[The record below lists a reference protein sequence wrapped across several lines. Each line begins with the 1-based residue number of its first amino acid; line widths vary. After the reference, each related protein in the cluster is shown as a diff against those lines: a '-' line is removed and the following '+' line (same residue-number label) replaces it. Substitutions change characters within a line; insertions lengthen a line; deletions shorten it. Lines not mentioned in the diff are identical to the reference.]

1 MHVRLKALSLTA
13 LALVI
18 MLSSVAAQAAAIG
31 LPAAAEDGLEAKAR
45 AIINVA
51 VKAEARVNVLIDMI
65 EGNETIMKAIVNAG
79 LNSSFNDMI
88 ALRDQGS
95 DFLEKAKSSLEAGNY
110 TKAIEEAIEAMR
122 LLRDAYTGIHKILRQ
137 AGVTPLEL
145 GEAPELK
152 AQGLLVAANRSLE
165 RIERIRS
172 LPNAS
177 EVEGLLSQAENL
189 LNNIG
194 PLLEQGNVSA
204 AAHNLAEANKLISE
218 AFARLGRRA
227 EEMIQKR
234 AEKFVLDF
242 GRIRNEFTR
251 RIREEGLNET
261 EILEGLGFGNLGQVV
276 QNLTETVKGAGKKF
290 RDVIKEIIEDLK
302 GIGRILREVREIVPE
317 KPSIRV
323 KVGDI
328 LANASAAFNGKIVR
342 VEGKYYG
349 EKPPED
355 LLGPSGAPPKR
366 NWWILAD
373 DTGWIYIVGEERV
386 GIIRRL
392 PILEGAEV
400 TVIGR
405 VVVED
410 DTLYIRAT
418 LMAPSEP
425 IIVPV
430 PPIGPTKPVTPSD
443 GLRLSVKVER
453 VGRDYSV
460 KVTLENI
467 GNETIVFPNSAY
479 GIVIER
485 KIAAAWVPIYTPI
498 AAQVLT
504 KLKPGENATV
514 TILLERPL
522 KPPSP
527 GTYRAVATGWLEGS
541 GLPVTASAEF
551 TMP

>member
-18 MLSSVAAQAAAIG
+18 MLSSVAAEAGALD

-51 VKAEARVNVLIDMI
+51 VKAEARVNALINMI
-65 EGNETIMKAIVNAG
+65 EGNETIMKAIVDAG
-79 LNSSFNDMI
+79 LSSSLNDTI
-88 ALRDQGS
+88 ALRDQGL
-95 DFLEKAKSSLEAGNY
+95 DLLEEAKSLLETGKY
-110 TKAIEEAIEAMR
+110 TEAIKGAIEAMR
-122 LLRDAYTGIHKILRQ
+122 LLRDAYAGIHKILCQ
-137 AGVTPLEL
+137 AGVTPLEF

-165 RIERIRS
+165 RIERIKS

-177 EVEGLLSQAENL
+177 EVKDLLSQAENL

-194 PLLEQGNVSA
+194 PLLKQGNIPT

-218 AFARLGRRA
+218 AFVRLRSRA
-227 EEMIQKR
+227 EEMLQKR
-234 AEKFVLDF
+234 AEKFVINF

-261 EILEGLGFGNLGQVV
+261 EVMEGLGLGNLGQII
-276 QNLTETVKGAGKKF
+276 QNLTEIVKGAGKKIK
-290 RDVIKEIIEDLK
+290 DVIKEILEDLK
-302 GIGRILREVREIVPE
+302 GIGRILRETREIVPE
-317 KPSIRV
+317 RPSMRV

-328 LANASAAFNGKIVR
+328 LANASAFNGKIVR
-342 VEGKYYG
+342 VEGNYCG

-355 LLGPSGAPPKR
+355 LLGPSGAPPKKGS
-366 NWWILAD
+366 WILAD
-373 DTGWIYIVGEERV
+373 DTGWIYIVGEGRV
-386 GIIRRL
+386 GIIRML

-410 DTLYIRAT
+410 NTPYIRAT
-418 LMAPSEP
+418 LMAPSRP

-430 PPIGPTKPVTPSD
+430 PPIGPIKPTPSD
-443 GLRLSVKVER
+443 VLRLSVKAER
-453 VGRDYSV
+453 VGRDYLV
-460 KVTLENI
+460 KVTLENV

-485 KIAAAWVPIYTPI
+485 KIAAVWVPVYTPI

-504 KLKPGENATV
+504 KLKPGENVTV
-514 TILLERPL
+514 TIPLERPL
-522 KPPSP
+522 KPPAL

-541 GLPVTASAEF
+541 GLPITASAEF
-551 TMP
+551 TIP